1 MPKFYLNR
9 NSRDGVYYVLYTG
22 SDGKRKRKSL
32 KTKKRKEA
40 EEKIRLIDRPADLNY
55 FGTTNSRPYLS
66 ISLNEFAIKILTYV
80 QSNYTNGTYLLYK
93 TAFMHLI
100 RLLGKNRSLYDIT
113 INDIEA
119 YKNEHIKRLA
129 PPTLNKYI
137 KYLSAAF
144 NLGIKWKILNENP
157 AKGISKLK
165 ELQREKSTF
174 EPEELHRLIETIEQ
188 SEIKTLVWFGYYT
201 GCRLSELLNLQ
212 WKDVDLKRNVIT
224 IRNKANF
231 KTKTGK
237 IRKIPISSR
246 LLNVIEGILFT
257 CDENYIFKT
266 STGKPYTKDYA
277 GEIVRKAIRK
287 AGLPHYL
294 HFHCLRHTFITELL
308 RKGVSIYFVSRLAG
322 HSNISTTMTY
332 IHTDTEDYRKAI
344 NLL

>member
-32 KTKKRKEA
+32 KTKQRKEA
-40 EEKIRLIDRPADLNY
+40 EEKIRLINRPADLNY

-66 ISLNEFAIKILTYV
+66 ISLNEFATKISTYV
-80 QSNYTNGTYLLYK
+80 QNNYTNGTYLLYK

-100 RLLGKNRSLYDIT
+100 NLLGKNKSVYDIT

-137 KYLSAAF
+137 KYISAAF
-144 NLGIKWKILNENP
+144 NLGIKWKILSENP

-165 ELQREKSTF
+165 EIQREKSIF
-174 EPEELHRLIETIEQ
+174 EPEELNKLIETIEQ
-188 SEIKTLVWFGYYT
+188 SEIKILVWFGFYT

-212 WKDVDLKRNVIT
+212 WKDIDLKKYVIT

-237 IRKIPISSR
+237 IRKIPISSK
-246 LLNVIEGILFT
+246 LMKIIHEIQFT
-257 CDENYIFKT
+257 FDEDYIFKT

-277 GEIVRKAIRK
+277 GEIVRKSIRK
-287 AGLPHYL
+287 AGLPQYL

-308 RKGVSIYFVSRLAG
+308 RKNVNLFYVSKLAG
-322 HSNISTTMTY
+322 HSNISTTMGY
-332 IHTDTEDYRKAI
+332 IFTDTEEYRKAI